1 MNKEKVNNLIKAI
14 YEAKASKEIFE
25 ANIAELKGKI
35 DDLDADIEKHN
46 EELLAEL
53 KEDGALEYIS
63 DTGLYANVFKK
74 ESVGYTNDADVLK
87 YLKENNYNEYVKT
100 KITESLDKRP
110 LSKALKTDEKLAA
123 ALEAMTIK
131 TTLEYV
137 VVTNAE
143 SHQKMLEHIEEGKA
157 K

>member
-1 MNKEKVNNLIKAI
+1 MNKEKVNNLIAAI
-14 YEAKASKEIFE
+14 YAAKASKEIFE
-25 ANIAELKGKI
+25 ADMENLKFKI
-35 DDLDADIEKHN
+35 NTLDADIEKHN

-53 KEDGALEYIS
+53 KSDGAAEYIS

-74 ESVGYTNDADVLK
+74 ENIGYTSDADVLK

-123 ALEAMTIK
+123 ALEAMTVK
-131 TTLEYV
+131 TTTEYV

-143 SHQKMLEHIEEGKA
+143 NHQKMLEHIEEGKE

>member
-25 ANIAELKGKI
+25 ANIAELKCKI
-35 DDLDADIEKHN
+35 DALDADIEKHN

-53 KEDGALEYIS
+53 KEDGSLEYIS

-110 LSKALKTDEKLAA
+110 LSKALKIDEKLAA
-123 ALEAMTIK
+123 ALEAMTVK

-137 VVTNAE
+137 VVTSAE
-143 SHQKMLEHIEEGKA
+143 NHQKMLEHIEESKA
-157 K
+157 R